1 MRRIVFVLLGLAA
14 GVATALYVS
23 ARGELAAGA
32 PGPAAAP
39 ATEQPPLPADLQQ

>member
-1 MRRIVFVLLGLAA
+1 MKLKFLLPVLLFA

-32 PGPAAAP
+32 AEPAVPAAP
-39 ATEQPPLPADLQQ
+39 APPLPPEDR